1 VEQQADQMAYH
12 VALDVDQTANKA
24 LMQRV
29 GAKGIPTAFLVDWQ
43 GALKWYVVLLLMMMM
58 MLLLLLCFN
67 VV

>member
-12 VALDVDQTANKA
+12 VALDIDQTANKA

-29 GAKGIPTAFLVDWQ
+29 GAKGIPTAFVVDWQ
-43 GALKWYVVLLLMMMM
+43 GALKWYVVLMMVVMM
-58 MLLLLLCFN
+58 FVLLLLCFN